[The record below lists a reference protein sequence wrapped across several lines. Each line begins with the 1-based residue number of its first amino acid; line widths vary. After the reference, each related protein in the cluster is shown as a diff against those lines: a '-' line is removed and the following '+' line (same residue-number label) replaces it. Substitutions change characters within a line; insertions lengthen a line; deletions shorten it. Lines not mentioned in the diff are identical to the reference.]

1 MKKSLPLFSFLVLCL
16 FVSCSLSSPTPQTPA
31 PPADNPLSPRPPIPD
46 SAITNTNLN
55 TLIAIFMAANNDLI
69 PSALSDL
76 YEIEKRIDE
85 FRAMGNDVIIAYYG
99 DDGKT
104 DWDPQG
110 WPSPTPFHYRG
121 FLYPI
126 KSPREY
132 YPTNFAGAPF
142 TFHAYFYYGEFQDCN
157 NNINFSPY
165 SPFITNFPPG
175 VQNPANFYSSQSDA
189 LDNFLTYIEKK
200 FQYSNLILILWDHGS
215 SYFPMTEDD
224 RTNIARLT
232 NDRKY
237 KAIPKLSFNIFY
249 DQNTSQSLSIP
260 NLKYVLDKH
269 FSTKKATVIAFDACV
284 MGTFDILYEL
294 YPYAEYLVGA
304 NYFVSFSGF
313 PYEAILHHLKD
324 KKTPQEIFNG
334 FINAWNDY
342 NNEYKIY
349 ESANFQYSTNF
360 KYTFKNPTYFDQIR
374 IFRADKIP
382 LLAQT
387 WKKGLQQIIT
397 TYETNREYIFWA
409 STYGAGLADNTLG
422 KYDLAMFR
430 VYTEDALEDT
440 SQPFA
445 QEMFSYYQNGYFNS
459 LPSANF
465 TLDKISSIIPSFFI
479 PLKRTTVFYYT
490 NVYNPNL
497 VSLLRDIPELWLIWT
512 NYTMDYGQY
521 YDIISNLVQTNRWGS
536 ISSIIGPPNPGNV
549 SEVIAIPISST
560 NINTPLITKIG
571 SYTNEIVYVS
581 PYDQNFTNYL
591 KFTNTTDIPN
601 FYFYSSQISAGNQ
614 NRDGERTIL
623 EFFDSNNNLY
633 QTIILQD
640 KDTSSPPP
648 PQQFTLKA
656 NTTLR
661 IYYQFF
667 NYPDWINH
675 RLCTTLHFYKE

>member
-1 MKKSLPLFSFLVLCL
+1 MKKYSLLVALTIL
-16 FVSCSLSSPTPQTPA
+16 ISCTISPKETQPEYPQA
-31 PPADNPLSPRPPIPD
+31 PTYKPGGATND
-46 SAITNTNLN
+46 SIITNTNLN

-69 PSALSDL
+69 PPALSDL

-85 FRAMGNDVIIAYYG
+85 FREMGNDVIIAYYG

-126 KSPREY
+126 KSPRDY

-142 TFHAYFYYGEFQDCN
+142 TSHAYFYYGEFQDCN

-237 KAIPKLSFNIFY
+237 KSIPQPSRNIFY

-260 NLKYVLDKH
+260 NLKYVIDKH
-269 FSTKKATVIAFDACV
+269 FATKKATVIAFDACV
-284 MGTFDILYEL
+284 MGTFDILYEF
-294 YPYAEYLVGA
+294 YPYAQYLVGA
-304 NYFVSFSGF
+304 SYFVSFSGF
-313 PYEAILHHLKD
+313 PYEAILCHLKD

-334 FINAWNDY
+334 LIDAWNDY
-342 NNEYKIY
+342 EKEYRIY
-349 ESANFQYSTNF
+349 HDANFQYSQNF
-360 KYTFKNPTYFDQIR
+360 KYTFKNPTHMDRIR
-374 IFRADKIP
+374 IFQADKIP

-387 WKKGLQQIIT
+387 WKKGLQQVIT
-397 TYETNREYIFWA
+397 TYETNREYIFWT
-409 STYGAGLADNTLG
+409 STYGSALPYNTLG
-422 KYDLAMFR
+422 KYDLAIFR
-430 VYTEDALEDT
+430 PYSEDALIDPT
-440 SQPFA
+440 KPFA
-445 QEMFSYYQNGYFNS
+445 QEMYSYYINKYFSTLPYGSFS
-459 LPSANF
+459 LDTICNAV
-465 TLDKISSIIPSFFI
+465 PSFFV
-479 PLKRTTVFYYT
+479 PLKRTTAFYYT
-490 NVYNPNL
+490 NVYNPDL
-497 VSLLRDIPELWLIWT
+497 VSFLRDIPELWIIWT

-521 YDIISNLVQTNRWGS
+521 YDIISNLAQTNRWDD
-536 ISSIIGPPNPGNV
+536 IIGLPNPGNV
-549 SEVIAIPISST
+549 SNVTVIPISST
-560 NINTPLITKIG
+560 NINTPLIVKIG

-601 FYFYSSQISAGNQ
+601 FRVYSSRISIGNQ
-614 NRDGERTIL
+614 TRTGEKTVL
-623 EFFDSNNNLY
+623 EFFDNNNNLY
-633 QTIILQD
+633 QTILLRD
-640 KDTSSPPP
+640 ENTASPPP

-661 IYYQFF
+661 IRYEFF
-667 NYPDWINH
+667 NYPDVINH
-675 RLCTTLHFYKE
+675 HLCTTLHFYKE